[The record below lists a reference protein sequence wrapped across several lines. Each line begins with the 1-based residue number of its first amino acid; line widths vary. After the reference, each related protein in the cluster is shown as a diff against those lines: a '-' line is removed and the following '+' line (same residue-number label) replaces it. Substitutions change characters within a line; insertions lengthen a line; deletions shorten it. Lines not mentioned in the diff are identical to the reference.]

1 MNTGAIH
8 GAAIGAEEIAETK
21 KILGFDPESHFQVD
35 DDVIAHTR
43 SLADRA
49 AEARVSWE
57 ESFAAWSAREPER
70 FALFERLM
78 AGEIPDLT
86 PHLPTF
92 EGADSL
98 ATRAASGQV
107 INALA
112 AVLPELWGGSADLA
126 ESNLTT
132 IKGAPSFA
140 PAEHS
145 TAHWDRQPVWPGTA
159 LWYPRA
165 RNGRNCER
173 HCPPW
178 SDQSIRRKLFL
189 ISRTTCRLRFAS
201 LR

>member
-1 MNTGAIH
+1 MSRRWTSEPRTITTRTSTDSPLRSVSPVKPSETQPHHRENRDRWASPHKMNTGAIH

-21 KILGFDPESHFQVD
+21 KILGFEPESHFQVD

-43 SLADRA
+43 SLAERA
-49 AEARVSWE
+49 AETRVSWE

-132 IKGAPSFA
+132 IKGASSFA
-140 PAEHS
+140 PAEHQQ
-145 TAHWDRQPVWPGTA
+145 R
-159 LWYPRA
+159 
-165 RNGRNCER
+165 
-173 HCPPW
+173 
-178 SDQSIRRKLFL
+178 
-189 ISRTTCRLRFAS
+189 
-201 LR
+201 